1 MQSDLPT
8 KDRQKPPF
16 GAMSPKRLT
25 VVIGL
30 DYPRT

>member
-8 KDRQKPPF
+8 RDRQKPPF
-16 GAMSPKRLT
+16 GAMNPKRLT
-25 VVIGL
+25 VVIGA